1 MKTELLQRPDFG
13 LLKVT
18 FEVAGESILCESGA
32 MVSRSA
38 ELQMKTSMRGGLFAA
53 AKRKVLGGESI
64 FQNTFTATGP
74 GQDIYIAA
82 APEGDIECMTL
93 AAGEEF
99 YLQSG
104 AYLASDPTVT
114 LDTKFGGFKGLF
126 GAGMFLI
133 KMVGPGTFW
142 FNSYGA
148 LHEVDVN
155 GSFTCDNDHV
165 VGFGPGLDYQVRA
178 FGGVKGFF
186 FSGEALVCQFGGQ
199 GKLYAQTRR
208 GPNLAAFLHPFRP
221 VKKSDD

>member
-1 MKTELLQRPDFG
+1 MKTEMLQKPDFG
-13 LLKVT
+13 LLRVV
-18 FEVAGESILCESGA
+18 FEAAGESVLCESGA

-38 ELQMKTSMRGGLFAA
+38 EMQMKTSMRGGLLAA
-53 AKRKVLGGESI
+53 AKRKILGGESI
-64 FQNTFTATGP
+64 FQNTFTATAP
-74 GQDIYIAA
+74 AQEIYIAA

-93 AAGEEF
+93 AAGQEF

-126 GAGMFLI
+126 GAGMFLV

-155 GSFTCDNDHV
+155 GRFTCDNDHV
-165 VGFGPGLDYQVRA
+165 VGFGPGLDYNVRA

-186 FSGEALVCQFGGQ
+186 FSGEALVCEFNGQ

-208 GPNLAAFLHPFRP
+208 GPNLASFLHPFRP